1 MARTPRLT
9 YPMRSMPSL
18 ICVGVAWRVFYH
30 SRAFNLPFN
39 GGRSGCFIETS
50 RGRFSVFGF
59 IASPSQPRWSSP
71 SLPPLLIINRINR
84 REHWVSWM
92 WCCGVKRP
100 FTTRKR
106 RFLTVLLCDINVSLV
121 IWVIYSGGDTTQCY
135 IGGLSVVGHLFNVDW
150 ARNDQRNE

>member
-71 SLPPLLIINRINR
+71 SLPPLLIINRMNR

-92 WCCGVKRP
+92 WCCCVKRP

-106 RFLTVLLCDINVSLV
+106 RFMTVQYTRYQWFVSYLS
-121 IWVIYSGGDTTQCY
+121 YYNGGDTTQYY
-135 IGGLSVVGHLFNVDW
+135 IGGLSVIGHLFTCGLGT
-150 ARNDQRNE
+150 